1 MMDFLPKEPYKR
13 VFVITFYAT
22 LGCILF
28 YLFFRFFW
36 VPLLPFLLALL
47 LATLI
52 RPIVR
57 FLHKKFRIP
66 IKISTL
72 VLLLLLIFGT
82 LFLLYSVTMRLLSEA
97 GAFLSSEVPENAG
110 SGALAE
116 VLQKRLAK
124 WFPAA
129 KKYLESKNFASAM
142 REGLR
147 SAASSLT
154 AAIPGF
160 LSGVLSQLPLVLF
173 FITVLTVAA
182 YYLVTD
188 RERIFAGLKKIL
200 PDRIVTEIGVLR
212 RQAGDSLM
220 QYLKAALILLLITFG
235 ELFLGFT
242 LLRVR
247 YSLTLAA
254 IIAVVDFFP
263 ILGTGTVMIPWA
275 VFSIL
280 SGDMKTALGLLVL
293 WALISAIRQMLEP
306 RIIGKKLGLHPF
318 HALVAMYFGF
328 SLFGFTG
335 LVLAPLAVTVL
346 LGVVREKRRPR
357 QNSSTI
363 NE

>member
-36 VPLLPFLLALL
+36 VPLLPFLIALMLA
-47 LATLI
+47 AMI
-52 RPIVR
+52 RPVVG
-57 FLHKKFRIP
+57 FLHRKFRIP
-66 IKISTL
+66 TKLSTL
-72 VLLLLLIFGT
+72 ILLLLLIFGT
-82 LFLLYSVTMRLLSEA
+82 LFLLYSVSMRLLSEA
-97 GAFLSSEVPENAG
+97 GAYLSSEVPEKG
-110 SGALAE
+110 GTGALAE
-116 VLQKRLAK
+116 ILQKRLAK

-129 KKYLESKNFASAM
+129 KDYLESQNFGSAI

-147 SAASSLT
+147 SAAAAFT

-160 LSGVLSQLPLVLF
+160 LSGVLSQTPLVLF

-188 RERIFAGLKKIL
+188 RERIFEGIKKIL
-200 PDRIVTEIGVLR
+200 PDRIVKEAGVLR

-220 QYLKAALILLLITFG
+220 QYLKAALILLIVTFL

-242 LLRVR
+242 LLGIR

-254 IIAVVDFFP
+254 IIAVIDFFP

-275 VFSIL
+275 IVSFFSGNTKNAI
-280 SGDMKTALGLLVL
+280 GLLVL
-293 WALISAIRQMLEP
+293 WALISAVRQVLEP
-306 RIIGKKLGLHPF
+306 KIIGHKLGLHPF

-328 SLFGFTG
+328 SVFGLTG
-335 LVLAPLAVTVL
+335 LILAPLSVTVL
-346 LGVVREKRRPR
+346 IGVVREKRTP
-357 QNSSTI
+357 SPKKP
-363 NE
+363 